1 VDNIAAKRI
10 NHELKHQ
17 YYQVV
22 IAKWLTCCTWKVWKG
37 REFAPG
43 HHSKLFFVQCV

>member
-17 YYQVV
+17 YSSSCNCRVV
-22 IAKWLTCCTWKVWKG
+22 NVL
-37 REFAPG
+37 
-43 HHSKLFFVQCV
+43 HL